1 MVLVEGNQEGFSTKK
16 VKISGNTVSGTA
28 FLDFNHT
35 PVKAIVGKRGDG
47 FKMQMAAFNFERWY
61 VSVCMVRLSR
71 VCLEE
76 CLKYSIKRKTFGKEL
91 HNHQAVRMR
100 MAEMIRD
107 VESCQAW
114 LDMLTYQMNVL
125 DIKRASIVLGD
136 VLGSAKVQA
145 SYVYDRCARHTTHIF
160 GGNSL
165 QADGP
170 GGKIEQALGQT
181 KAYLIP
187 AGAADILDDFTVR
200 NAIKLAKNIAKL

>member
-1 MVLVEGNQEGFSTKK
+1 MVLVAAGGEGFSVKK
-16 VKISGNTVSGTA
+16 VKVSGYSISGTA
-28 FLDFNHT
+28 FLDFNNT
-35 PVKAIVGKRGDG
+35 PVKWIVGKRGEG

-61 VSVCMVRLSR
+61 VSVCMVRLAR

-76 CLKYSIKRKTFGKEL
+76 CMKYSMKRKTFGKEL
-91 HNHQAVRMR
+91 HEHQAVRMR

-114 LDMLTYQMNVL
+114 LDMLTFQLNVL
-125 DIKRASIVLGD
+125 DIKRAAIVLGD
-136 VLGSAKVQA
+136 HLASAKVQA
-145 SYVYDRCARHTTHIF
+145 SYVYDRCARHATHIF

-165 QADGP
+165 QMDGP
-170 GGKIEQALGQT
+170 GWKIEPALAQT

-200 NAIKLAKNIAKL
+200 QSIRMAKSIARL